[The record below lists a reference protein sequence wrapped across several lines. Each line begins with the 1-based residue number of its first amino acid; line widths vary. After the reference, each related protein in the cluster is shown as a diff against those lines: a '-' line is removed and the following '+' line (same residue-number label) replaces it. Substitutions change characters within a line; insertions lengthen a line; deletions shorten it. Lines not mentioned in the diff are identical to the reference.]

1 MHPSEIVKG
10 IDFDAVGST
19 NLKTLDFGNAILK
32 EKLSFMIYAD
42 LIQNTVGSNLEHSEF
57 HHPLMVSHK
66 EGYSFER
73 RLYYTVKYKGKN
85 YSLSFLNPRCFEFE
99 ERTADTAFLYNT
111 SVYREI
117 KDSDTLEDVSMFDA
131 TQTFKKHSEQ
141 KRIEELLDLFHRE
154 GAPYDLFKIGS
165 SFKPQKI
172 LAPLPTLAVDIREF
186 ERFQREL
193 SRWSKACFPRHF
205 IRHDL
210 KTKPQYYTQS
220 PIFFPEY
227 DDPVERSIELP
238 SPVFYKPLGS
248 MAYDIREYRSL
259 PQIRFQRLFLN
270 PDGCGLREALV
281 PTVCIQEKNGDQYY
295 LMTGLPNMN
304 RMPLWNV
311 KRIMSPDTETVVLCG
326 CIQDAEAL
334 QRANEDVN
342 NVAFTSYIGDY
353 LEQIDFSPL
362 AEKRVVFLI
371 SNYND
376 ISLAAAY
383 EEVAIIHEYLSEI
396 IMPNLKIAEFAFVQR
411 QVQYPDNSAIA
422 TPKDLA
428 SAYYYHHPKVDPESL
443 IPPMNES
450 EFRTMLSESR
460 NSHEPFWKPSA
471 SVPQTPKSRVDNFIV
486 RGFLYKGETTLLA
499 GKSGSKKTHFAL
511 VLGRYVVAGDIP
523 FLSDRFW
530 TRSQPKGFPKKVVY
544 WCFDDVSEGEI
555 NQQGALY
562 KKDLSKEFADNLFIE
577 LAPAT
582 LIGNFETK
590 ALKKAL
596 EGYNYK
602 GFPGLPVSLLII
614 DHLTALKGEDNRAE
628 ALSILSKF
636 KREAMPNL
644 AILVLHHCGQ
654 RGILSKTGVTMGPR
668 INVTMKKNGNVF
680 ELAYDD
686 STNISIADVE
696 KEPFSF
702 VYDGLGV
709 KVHEPKY
716 NSEEMFKLIAN
727 YYKNEDYMQYNDNEI
742 GILMGFCG
750 KTAGDKRKGK
760 KKKKAGPDSPTTAD
774 DGQNLDSQ
782 SKDEEPAQESS
793 EPHAEQK

>member
-1 MHPSEIVKG
+1 MHPSEIIKG

-19 NLKTLDFGNAILK
+19 NLKTLDFSNAILK

-42 LIQNTVGSNLEHSEF
+42 YLIKRAIEPNLDFSEF
-57 HHPLMVSHK
+57 QHPDKISHK
-66 EGYSFER
+66 DGYNTESD
-73 RLYYTVKYKGKN
+73 LYFTVKYKSKD
-85 YSLSFLNPRCFEFE
+85 YSLSLLNPRCFEFKD
-99 ERTADTAFLYNT
+99 RTEDTAFIMFD
-111 SVYREI
+111 SPVYCKI
-117 KDSDTLEDVSMFDA
+117 KDSDTLEDVSIFDA
-131 TQTFKKHSEQ
+131 TLTFKKYPEET
-141 KRIEELLDLFHRE
+141 RIEELLDLFHID
-154 GAPYDLFKIGS
+154 GDPYGLFKIGS
-165 SFKPQKI
+165 SFKPQKF
-172 LAPLPTLAVDIREF
+172 LEPLPTTTVDIREF

-210 KTKPQYYTQS
+210 EKKPEYYTQS
-220 PIFFPEY
+220 PKFFSKY
-227 DDPVERSIELP
+227 ADPVERSIELP

-295 LMTGLPNMN
+295 IMTGLPNMN
-304 RMPLWNV
+304 QMPLWNV

-353 LEQIDFSPL
+353 LDQIDFSPL
-362 AEKRVVFLI
+362 TGKKVVFLI

-376 ISLAAAY
+376 ISLDAAY
-383 EEVAIIHEYLSEI
+383 EEFAIIHEYLSEKI
-396 IMPNLKIAEFAFVQR
+396 NPKLDIAEFAFVQR

-428 SAYYYHHPKVDPESL
+428 SVYYHNRPKVDPESL

-450 EFRTMLSESR
+450 EFHMMLAEIQKKR
-460 NSHEPFWKPSA
+460 MPIWVKEDI
-471 SVPQTPKSRVDNFIV
+471 PQTPKSRVDDFIV

-511 VLGRYVVAGDIP
+511 VLGRYVVAGDKP

-530 TRSQPKGFPKKVVY
+530 TRAKPEGFPKKVVY
-544 WCFDDVSEGEI
+544 WCFDDVSDRKIKQLE
-555 NQQGALY
+555 AYY
-562 KKDLSKEFADNLFIE
+562 KKGLSKEFADNFFIE
-577 LAPAT
+577 SAPAT

-596 EGYNYK
+596 EGYNYQ
-602 GFPGLPVSLLII
+602 GFSGLPVSLLII
-614 DHLTALKGEDNRAE
+614 DHLTALKGEDSRAE

-636 KREAMPNL
+636 KREAMPDL
-644 AILVLHHCGQ
+644 SILVLHHCGQ

-680 ELAYDD
+680 ELTYDE
-686 STNISIADVE
+686 STNISLADVE

-709 KVHEPKY
+709 KVHEPKH

-727 YYKNEDYMQYNDNEI
+727 YYKNEDYMQYDNNEI
-742 GILMGFCG
+742 GILLGYNG
-750 KTAGDKRKGK
+750 ETVRKKLK
-760 KKKKAGPDSPTTAD
+760 KEEKAGTDSPTTAD
-774 DGQNLDSQ
+774 DGRIVDSQ
-782 SKDEEPAQESS
+782 SKDEGDAQESS
-793 EPHAEQK
+793 EPHPKQK